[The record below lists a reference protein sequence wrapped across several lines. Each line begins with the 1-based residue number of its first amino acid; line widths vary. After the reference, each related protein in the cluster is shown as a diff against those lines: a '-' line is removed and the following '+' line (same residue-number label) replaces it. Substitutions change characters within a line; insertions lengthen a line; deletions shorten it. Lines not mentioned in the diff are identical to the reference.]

1 MSNET
6 ENAPTNSE
14 FRSDLKVLLNQHCA
28 ENTSNT
34 PDHILADYLLACL
47 AGFDAAVNAR
57 SSWYGRHD
65 EPGVSTAA

>member
-1 MSNET
+1 MSDET
-6 ENAPTNSE
+6 EREPINSE
-14 FRSDLKVLLNQHCA
+14 FRSCLKVLLNQHCA
-28 ENTSNT
+28 ENISNT

-65 EPGVSTAA
+65 APGVSTDA